1 MLVVDPCQYVSYGC
15 VLLCKIMFENGMDCR
30 VVCDVNSLSY
40 QSLDWICVS
49 LISDKQ
55 YVALVSCSVV
65 VWGHYCPVNDI
76 STVLTPVDDR
86 LLRIKDSTNMY
97 QNSCLLDYMPME
109 LIFGSILPPAD
120 TNLMMTIFDLDI
132 RK

>member
-15 VLLCKIMFENGMDCR
+15 VLLCEIMFENGMDCR
-30 VVCDVNSLSY
+30 VLHAVNLLPY
-40 QSLDWICVS
+40 QSIDWNYVS
-49 LISDKQ
+49 SISDKQ
-55 YVALVSCSVV
+55 YVKSVSCSVV
-65 VWGHYCPVNDI
+65 VWEHYCPINDVY
-76 STVLTPVDDR
+76 TVLSPVDDR

-97 QNSCLLDYMPME
+97 QSSSLLDCMTMK

-120 TNLMMTIFDLDI
+120 TNLMMTFFDLER

>member
-15 VLLCKIMFENGMDCR
+15 VLLCEIMFENGMDCR
-30 VVCDVNSLSY
+30 VLHAVNLPPY
-40 QSLDWICVS
+40 FFIDWISVS
-49 LISDKQ
+49 LIADKQ
-55 YVALVSCSVV
+55 DVKSVSCSVV
-65 VWGHYCPVNDI
+65 VWEHYCPINDVY
-76 STVLTPVDDR
+76 TVLSPVDDR
-86 LLRIKDSTNMY
+86 LLRIKYSTNMY